1 MLITLSNEY
10 PIIPKDM
17 NVCVCFYAYN
27 TPKTDYYK
35 CGIDKGKHTHKNK
48 LHVQR
53 CNVHK
58 NVLAINRLAIFLF
71 NHMIYPSVIFS
82 EKIQFYD

>member
-1 MLITLSNEY
+1 MSAFVFMR
-10 PIIPKDM
+10 IILQNWLLQMRDRQG
-17 NVCVCFYAYN
+17 
-27 TPKTDYYK
+27 KT
-35 CGIDKGKHTHKNK
+35 HTHTNK

-58 NVLAINRLAIFLF
+58 NLLAINRLAIFLL
-71 NHMIYPSVIFS
+71 NHMIYSSFIFS

>member
-1 MLITLSNEY
+1 MSAFVFMR
-10 PIIPKDM
+10 IILQNWLLQMRDRQ
-17 NVCVCFYAYN
+17 
-27 TPKTDYYK
+27 
-35 CGIDKGKHTHKNK
+35 GKHTHKNK

-71 NHMIYPSVIFS
+71 NHIIYPSFIFS